1 MQYLRVVPIL
11 IPVLVC
17 FHLLCHLAEADEASI
32 DFSRDVL
39 PILSDRCF
47 HCHGP
52 DPAHREAELR
62 LDERASSIEDRG
74 DYAAIQPGNASES
87 ELILRIL
94 TEDESELMPPPDS
107 HKKKLTAA
115 QVDVLR
121 RWINSGA
128 EWGKHWAFEKPKK
141 VDIPDEGVHPVDYFI
156 QQKLTKQGL
165 SLSPKADK
173 YTLARR
179 LSFDLTGLPPTP
191 EVVQQFVES
200 DSDNSS
206 LDLTNQLLQS
216 QHYGE
221 RMAMWWLDVARYA
234 DTDGYQGDRTRT
246 NWPWRDW
253 VVNSFNTNQPFDQFT
268 TEQFAGDLLPDAT
281 EEQKLATCFHRN
293 HMTNGEGGR
302 DPEESRIDYVI
313 DRVSTTGTVWLGLT
327 LGCAQ
332 CHSHKFDPI
341 SQAEFYS
348 LNAFFNSIDEDG
360 KAGGGA
366 KPYLSYQSKL
376 SARAVEEAQQLVDL
390 RKPLEELAK
399 KKAEAEFIPWLSE
412 QIKKTSKNYQ
422 GWKPLLADNLE
433 STDGTVLTQI
443 EDGTII
449 ASGPNPRQDDYL
461 LSAKPNTKRITG
473 FKLEI
478 FPHESHTD
486 GKLSRGSNGEFVLTN
501 VKLQLRKQGV
511 SQFKDI
517 EFSGAI
523 ADVEIK
529 GKNSQYGKVRE
540 TLDDDP
546 RKGWTTQGHDAT
558 VPHTA
563 IFALAEPLYLSE
575 DEHIV
580 FVMFHRSTIGDG
592 NIGRYRLSFANQP
605 GDAVRSLSETPLD
618 QLAKAEVENVEEVDP
633 KLRGL
638 LLEQYLADHTEY
650 QKAKGIYDRSNQQ
663 LAEVKRAAGKKNVM
677 VLAERKEPRKTH
689 VLVRGVWDKKGEEV
703 GPKVPAAILD
713 WPADKTQNR
722 LELSNWIVSK
732 ENPLTARVM
741 VNHLWQMYFGVGIV
755 RTPEDFGLQGERPTH
770 LELLDWLAVELMEND
785 WDIQHIIRLIVTS
798 ETYQQSS
805 VVSDELKET
814 DPENKLFARG
824 SRFRLPSWMLR
835 DAALQSSGLLNPAL
849 GGPTVRPYQ
858 PPGIWKEM
866 FMGAFN
872 YQPSEGPAQYRRTLY
887 AFWRRASAP
896 TFLFDSAQR
905 RVCQVQVMQTNTPL
919 QALTL
924 LNDHTMLESA
934 KSLAIMAVKSE
945 TTDEDRIQLIYQRV
959 VSRNASAKEIEVLNR
974 ELERFQ
980 KHYKLNLEDAIA
992 VLEIG
997 QPELLRVA
1005 SEDGHD
1011 ENEISQI
1018 ASYMMLSSMIL
1029 NLDEAITH
1037 E

>member
-1 MQYLRVVPIL
+1 MRSIRFLEII
-11 IPVLVC
+11 IPVIVC
-17 FHLLCHLAEADEASI
+17 LHIHCCVTEGAEPSV

-52 DPAHREAELR
+52 DPGNREADLR
-62 LDERASSIEDRG
+62 LDQRASSIEDRG
-74 DYAAIQPGNASES
+74 DYAAIQPGNAAKSE
-87 ELILRIL
+87 IIRRIL
-94 TEDESELMPPPDS
+94 SEDESELMPPADS
-107 HKKKLTAA
+107 HKKKLTADE
-115 QVDVLR
+115 VDILR

-128 EWGKHWAFEKPKK
+128 KWGKHWAFEKPKK
-141 VDIPDEGVHPVDYFI
+141 AEISNEGIHPVDYFI
-156 QQKLTKQGL
+156 QRKLNSEGL
-165 SLSPKADK
+165 SLSAKAAK
-173 YTLARR
+173 HTLVRR

-200 DSDNSS
+200 DADDSI
-206 LDLTNQLLQS
+206 LELTNQLLQS

-253 VVNSFNTNQPFDQFT
+253 VVNSFNKNQPYDQFT
-268 TEQFAGDLLPDAT
+268 KEQFAGDLMPDAT

-341 SQAEFYS
+341 SQNDFYS

-399 KKAEAEFIPWLSE
+399 KKAEAQFEPWLSE
-412 QIKKTSKNYQ
+412 QIKKTSEDYQ
-422 GWKPLLADNLE
+422 GWLPLLAEKLE

-461 LSAKPNTKRITG
+461 MSAKPNTKRITG

-486 GKLSRGSNGEFVLTN
+486 GKLSRGSDGEFVLTN
-501 VKLQLRKQGV
+501 VKLQLRKEGV

-558 VPHTA
+558 VPHMA
-563 IFALAEPLYLSE
+563 IFALAEPLYLAE

-618 QLAKAEVENVEEVDP
+618 QLAAATTEMVEDVDP
-633 KLRGL
+633 KLRAL
-638 LLEQYLADHTEY
+638 LLKQFLSDHAAY
-650 QKAKGIYDRSNQQ
+650 QNQKGIYDRANKQ
-663 LAEVKRAAGKKNVM
+663 LSEVKKAAGKKNVM
-677 VLAERKEPRKTH
+677 VLAERNDPRKTH

-703 GPKVPAAILD
+703 GPEVPAAILD
-713 WPADKTQNR
+713 WPAEETKTR
-722 LELSNWIVSK
+722 LELANWIVSK
-732 ENPLTARVM
+732 ENPLPARVM
-741 VNHLWQMYFGVGIV
+741 VNHLWQMYFGAGIV

-770 LELLDWLAVELMEND
+770 PELLDWLAVELMEHD

-798 ETYQQSS
+798 NTYQQSS
-805 VVSDELKET
+805 VVSEQLIEL

-824 SRFRLPSWMLR
+824 ARFRLPSWMLR

-905 RVCQVQVMQTNTPL
+905 RVCQVQVMRTNTPL
-919 QALTL
+919 HALTL

-934 KSLAIMAVKSE
+934 KSLAIKSVQASPS
-945 TTDEDRIQLIYQRV
+945 DKARIQLIYQRV
-959 VSRNASAKEIEVLNR
+959 VSRNASPNELEVLMR
-974 ELERFQ
+974 ELARFQ
-980 KHYKLNLEDAIA
+980 KYYKSNQEDATT
-992 VLEIG
+992 LLQIG
-997 QPELLRVA
+997 QPELLLDIKKLDDA
-1005 SEDGHD
+1005 K
-1011 ENEISQI
+1011 ISQI
-1018 ASYMMLSSMIL
+1018 ASFMMLSSMIL